1 MVRSAVAA
9 GTVGG
14 YIGFTNLASA
24 SCRLTGWPTVIAV
37 PAAGPSARAL
47 HRRSTMFGPRPNIAG
62 IPVVT
67 LRHGEH
73 ADAVFTGSDVAG
85 PGTTTCPPSY
95 RHLRVTPP
103 GSSRSVLLSAWLP
116 TSTPIYPHADPSK

>member
-1 MVRSAVAA
+1 
-9 GTVGG
+9 
-14 YIGFTNLASA
+14 
-24 SCRLTGWPTVIAV
+24 
-37 PAAGPSARAL
+37 
-47 HRRSTMFGPRPNIAG
+47 MFGPRPNIAG
-62 IPVVT
+62 IPVVA
-67 LRHGEH
+67 LRHGEQ

-116 TSTPIYPHADPSK
+116 YLDAYLPACGPIEVSMVVPASALYHG